1 MNTLRDVLAETLAA
15 EGAIIEP
22 IEPDGLEVLAPPH
35 IQEAL
40 TIPEWSRLG
49 FGPELPEEARR
60 VSLESDWVERL
71 ERLLENRGRCL
82 SLSLE
87 HPLPK
92 PRDLQALAQQEMILE
107 NSACRLAEEEMAK
120 TSYLLLTF
128 RITAVSDEKSED
140 LLHLCINEA
149 NGASADSLVEPLLAC
164 LRAGRGIDA
173 TGSEDRELPGP
184 WPARRVHALASRALP
199 ARIRVELSPF
209 LSGMER
215 RMARDLERLHTYHTD
230 LRSEVAT
237 RLREKMRKSESVE
250 IREEIR
256 KREESRLEAIER
268 EYHAKVADLQRKY
281 AMTVEV
287 RFTQALRVAMPV
299 IRVSLT
305 ILRRKGSR
313 NYPLDWN
320 PLARAFDSVPCEAC
334 WLSPKR
340 HASQNHALRRTLL
353 ACDDQLHL
361 VCASCMSPCPSCGK
375 AFCRACHP
383 KQCPK
388 CRKNFVGR

>member
-1 MNTLRDVLAETLAA
+1 MNNLRDVLAETLAA

-22 IEPDGLEVLAPPH
+22 IDPDGLEILAPPH
-35 IQEAL
+35 LQEAL
-40 TIPEWSRLG
+40 SIPEWSRLG
-49 FGPELPEEARR
+49 FGSEIPEEARR

-71 ERLLENRGRCL
+71 ERLLENRGRYL
-82 SLSLE
+82 SISLE

-92 PRDLQALAQQEMILE
+92 PRDLPALARQEMILE
-107 NSACRLAEEEMAK
+107 NSACRLADEEITK

-128 RITAVSDEKSED
+128 RITAVSDEKNED
-140 LLHLCINEA
+140 LLHLCVNEA
-149 NGASADSLVEPLLAC
+149 NGASADSLVQPLLAC
-164 LRAGRGIDA
+164 LRAGQGTAGIDS
-173 TGSEDRELPGP
+173 GDRDLSSA
-184 WPARRVHALASRALP
+184 WPASRVHELASRALP
-199 ARIRVELSPF
+199 GRIRVELAPF

-215 RMARDLERLHTYHTD
+215 RMARDLERLHAYHTD
-230 LRSEVAT
+230 LGSEVT
-237 RLREKMRKSESVE
+237 RRLQEKKRKEERIE
-250 IREEIR
+250 IREAIQ

-268 EYHAKVADLQRKY
+268 EYHAKVADLRRKY

-334 WLSPKR
+334 WLSPKKY
-340 HASQNHALRRTLL
+340 ASQNHALRRTLL

-375 AFCRACHP
+375 AFCRACHA
-383 KQCPK
+383 KRCPK
-388 CRKNFVGR
+388 CRQNFPL

>member
-1 MNTLRDVLAETLAA
+1 
-15 EGAIIEP
+15 
-22 IEPDGLEVLAPPH
+22 
-35 IQEAL
+35 
-40 TIPEWSRLG
+40 
-49 FGPELPEEARR
+49 
-60 VSLESDWVERL
+60 
-71 ERLLENRGRCL
+71 
-82 SLSLE
+82 
-87 HPLPK
+87 
-92 PRDLQALAQQEMILE
+92 
-107 NSACRLAEEEMAK
+107 
-120 TSYLLLTF
+120 LTF
-128 RITAVSDEKSED
+128 RITAISDEKNED

-149 NGASADSLVEPLLAC
+149 NGASADSLVQPLLAC
-164 LRAGRGIDA
+164 LRAGQGIAGIEPRDGDLSGA
-173 TGSEDRELPGP
+173 
-184 WPARRVHALASRALP
+184 WPVSRVHELASRALP
-199 ARIRVELSPF
+199 ARIRIELAPF

-215 RMARDLERLHTYHTD
+215 RMARDLERLHVYHAE

-237 RLREKMRKSESVE
+237 RLQEKMRKGESVE
-250 IREEIR
+250 ILQEIQ
-256 KREESRLEAIER
+256 KREESRMQAIER

-313 NYPLDWN
+313 SYPLDWN

-340 HASQNHALRRTLL
+340 HASKSHGLRRTLS

-375 AFCRACHP
+375 TLCRACHA
-383 KQCPK
+383 KKSPK
-388 CRKNFVGR
+388 CRKDFLGRQ